1 MANIMDLNGRRRELN
16 RLLRNELSEFVVAT
30 VPDHPLLMR
39 GPDFLIGGDS
49 TLTAVFSP
57 SKAEQRDNRL
67 LANRLMLSRLAMP
80 PHTRNILLLP
90 QEPQG
95 LDGGKF
101 SDDFAAV
108 IEWRDRSEII
118 KIARDSEFKGSQR
131 EIPKEIQRAAMRQF
145 SDVMQMTSIMRYLD
159 KKRKN
164 DVIEFADD
172 ELSQNL
178 YFNDDN
184 IALIHIKSSISNSK
198 KIQSLVNKQ
207 VSASYNLDSSVPY
220 PSNDLYYG
228 LAMVEEL
235 PEFRS
240 DPDKL
245 LRAAAF
251 GGWAIVSDRQR
262 NAAPELLKRL
272 AVRKEQ
278 RTAWR

>member
-67 LANRLMLSRLAMP
+67 LANRLTLSRLAMP
-80 PHTRNILLLP
+80 PHSRNILLLP
-90 QEPQG
+90 EEPQG

-108 IEWRDRSEII
+108 IEWRDRSEIS
-118 KIARDSEFKGSQR
+118 KIARDSEFEGSQR

-145 SDVMQMTSIMRYLD
+145 SDVMQITSVMRYLD
-159 KKRKN
+159 ERRKHDFIESEN
-164 DVIEFADD
+164 DN
-172 ELSQNL
+172 LSKNIYL
-178 YFNDDN
+178 NEDN
-184 IALIHIKSSISNSK
+184 IAIVNIKKGNINSK
-198 KIQSLVNKQ
+198 KIQSLINKQ
-207 VSASYNLDSSVPY
+207 VSASYSLDNSVPY
-220 PSNDLYYG
+220 PSDGMYYG
-228 LAMVEEL
+228 LAMVEDL

-272 AVRKEQ
+272 AVRREQ